1 MLVLILPFFPPVLW
15 EYSNLAVMKML
26 KKICAPLSTLTFI
39 LFALTAV
46 GCSDK
51 EAEAEIARL
60 TQENAALQNSADS
73 LQHTLDS
80 LNRYAD
86 SVKKSLDKLD
96 MGI

>member
-1 MLVLILPFFPPVLW
+1 
-15 EYSNLAVMKML
+15 MKML
-26 KKICAPLSTLTFI
+26 NKICAPLSTLTFI
-39 LFALTAV
+39 LFALTAM

-51 EAEAEIARL
+51 EAEAEIDRL
-60 TQENAALQNSADS
+60 TQENASLQKTADS
-73 LQHTLDS
+73 LQTNLDS

>member
-1 MLVLILPFFPPVLW
+1 MNKVFLPLLFLSLVLSAFV
-15 EYSNLAVMKML
+15 
-26 KKICAPLSTLTFI
+26 
-39 LFALTAV
+39 FA

-86 SVKKSLDKLD
+86 SVKKSLEKLD
-96 MGI
+96 MDR